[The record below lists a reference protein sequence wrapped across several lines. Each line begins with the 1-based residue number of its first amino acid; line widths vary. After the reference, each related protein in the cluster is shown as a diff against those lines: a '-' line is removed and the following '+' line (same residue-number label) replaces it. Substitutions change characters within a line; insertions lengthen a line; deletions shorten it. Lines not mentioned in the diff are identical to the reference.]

1 VEQPAAQLD
10 PLSPRQAAIAALAA
24 QVEAQQ
30 SVTSHVPE
38 SDLMP
43 APKAMPAPEAMPVAE
58 ARAEPAKQAD
68 KPAIKPD
75 ADALDAIMT
84 LTDEERIA
92 LFT

>member
-30 SVTSHVPE
+30 SVTSHIPE

-43 APKAMPAPEAMPVAE
+43 TPEAMPA
-58 ARAEPAKQAD
+58 ATSAAEPAALAD

-75 ADALDAIMT
+75 ADPLDAIMT